1 MLFLNAHASFGRR
14 GIIDEKKTPDDQR
27 RIGPDVRITAC
38 YLSDDK
44 TRSQLF
50 FIFTL
55 DTNRVLDLQIHG
67 SMNQPFP

>member
-1 MLFLNAHASFGRR
+1 MKK
-14 GIIDEKKTPDDQR
+14 KKTPGDQR

-55 DTNRVLDLQIHG
+55 DTNRILDLQIHG